1 MHIHHIIVSKFIKDC
16 NERFQTAFF
25 ISWSILVFWKR
36 NSECCSNKSEKPTNV
51 ESQWNLLKLYVSKA
65 LGLLNKNLVILCT
78 PKRCNCLLSIS
89 KVCSQVLDYESHK
102 PAFSSRLLNFRSLK
116 ETLWRTSVNDT
127 SKYFQDHDI
136 NSLHELCYI
145 FAKIDFTTE
154 KRLKYLA
161 MFSIFAS
168 NPNGYL
174 FWSSK

>member
-65 LGLLNKNLVILCT
+65 LGLLNKNLIILCT

-89 KVCSQVLDYESHK
+89 KVCSQVLDSESHK
-102 PAFSSRLLNFRSLK
+102 PAFSSRSLNCRSLNH
-116 ETLWRTSVNDT
+116 LWLTCFSQQVLTKMFFCLQIMLSFLFFMFCKNIIICGVIT
-127 SKYFQDHDI
+127 KY
-136 NSLHELCYI
+136 
-145 FAKIDFTTE
+145 
-154 KRLKYLA
+154 
-161 MFSIFAS
+161 
-168 NPNGYL
+168 
-174 FWSSK
+174 